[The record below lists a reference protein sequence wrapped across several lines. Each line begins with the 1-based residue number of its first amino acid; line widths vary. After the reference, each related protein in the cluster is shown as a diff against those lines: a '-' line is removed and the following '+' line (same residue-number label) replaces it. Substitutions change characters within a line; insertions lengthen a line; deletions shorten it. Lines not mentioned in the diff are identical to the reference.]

1 LWKKVKAYRY
11 TADIKGDIMDERL
24 FLKLWLKSYAA
35 PVTPELMSWYEWA
48 RDNPEEWLEHERD
61 MRELDKRIDAEEGV
75 RLIDIPE
82 EELTDDDR
90 EFIAALKKF
99 PD

>member
-1 LWKKVKAYRY
+1 
-11 TADIKGDIMDERL
+11 MDERL
-24 FLKLWLKSYAA
+24 FLKLWLKSHAA
-35 PVTPELMSWYEWA
+35 PVTPAQMSWYEWA
-48 RDNPEEWLEHERD
+48 RDNPEEWLEHQRD
-61 MRELDKRIDAEEGV
+61 MRELDKRIDAGEGV

-99 PD
+99 HD